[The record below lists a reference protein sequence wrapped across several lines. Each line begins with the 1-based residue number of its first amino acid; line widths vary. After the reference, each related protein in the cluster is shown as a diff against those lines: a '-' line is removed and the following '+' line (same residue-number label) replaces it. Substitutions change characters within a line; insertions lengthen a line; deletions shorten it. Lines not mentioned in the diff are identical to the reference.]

1 MAADSRRAAH
11 ATLTGRSPVRRL
23 REGTV
28 TGHLFKVIREQIPRT
43 QGELAEALGVDTTTV
58 QGWESG
64 RRPLTSTQAGNLR
77 AISRTLL
84 RLGAPSLMLTL
95 LDEAV
100 DADAVITHALTGPPA
115 PETRRHPL
123 AGWVFT
129 RNTTHMLAWALNGTN
144 PAALPGQGATKRRG
158 PSRSSPILDPVDRR
172 AFYDHMRRAA
182 ELADHAG
189 EDGALLRRQALYL
202 CSYDTAPDTRSWL
215 ADMRRHS
222 PGLRSGWTPHW
233 ADTRSV
239 AASLTLHGDRE
250 PLHAFIRDGM
260 GDETGEVANLNYW
273 AYWLGIDQLP
283 RSDDT
288 FMIERCDTTWDGL
301 ALLRKLAD
309 RLSPNLACVDLNA
322 HTVWALL
329 ASRRGLLAA
338 DLHLNRTL
346 SEQVTTLL
354 DGNTISSHT
363 RREMESVHYGLT
375 LHT

>member
-1 MAADSRRAAH
+1 M
-11 ATLTGRSPVRRL
+11 TGCSPVRRS
-23 REGTV
+23 REGAV
-28 TGHLFKVIREQIPRT
+28 TGHLFKVIREQVPRT

-64 RRPLTSTQAGNLR
+64 RRPLTSTHAGNLR

-84 RLGAPSLMLTL
+84 RLGAPSLMLML

-100 DADAVITHALTGPPA
+100 DADAVIAHALSGPPA
-115 PETRRHPL
+115 LVVSQHPL

-129 RNTTHMLAWALNGTN
+129 RNTTHMLAWALNGTQ
-144 PAALPGQGATKRRG
+144 PAALPTPEAPKRRG
-158 PSRSSPILDPVDRR
+158 PSRSSPLLAPTDRL

-182 ELADHAG
+182 ELADHVG

-202 CSYDTAPDTRSWL
+202 CSYDTAHDTRAWL
-215 ADMRRHS
+215 ADMRRHN
-222 PGLRSGWTPHW
+222 PGPRSGWTPHW

-239 AASLTLHGDRE
+239 AASLTRHGDRE
-250 PLHAFIRDGM
+250 PLYAFIQNGM

-283 RSDDT
+283 RPDDT
-288 FMIERCDTTWDGL
+288 FMIDRSDTTWDGL

-309 RLSPNLACVDLNA
+309 RLSPDLACIDLNA

-338 DLHLNRTL
+338 DPHLNRAL
-346 SEQVTTLL
+346 AQQVTTLL
-354 DGNTISSHT
+354 DGDSISSQT